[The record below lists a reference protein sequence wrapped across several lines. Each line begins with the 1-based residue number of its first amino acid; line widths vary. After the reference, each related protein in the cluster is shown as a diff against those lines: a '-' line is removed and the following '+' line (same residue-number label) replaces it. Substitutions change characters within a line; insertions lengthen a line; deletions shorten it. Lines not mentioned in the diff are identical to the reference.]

1 MKIRKIKK
9 SMVPYGFLAPFLL
22 IYGFFFLYP
31 AAYSLILSFYK
42 YGGYGKARWV
52 GLQNY
57 INLFNYKTMW
67 TCLGNTAFYF
77 ICSFIPTMVISFLL
91 ANLVR
96 SKVARK
102 FQRIYKPM
110 IFLPQICA
118 VVASA
123 LCFKIIFGE
132 RVGVINQLLNTKIP
146 FLSDTGIMRWTVV
159 ALLTWRG
166 VGWYFIIFL
175 SGLTTISDEVLEA
188 ASIDGASAWQ
198 NMWYNIIPMM
208 KPTFLVAFVT
218 NAIGSFK
225 IYTEP
230 NLLLSQ
236 NYDPSMKVAPY
247 INLVVNS
254 MSGGQFG
261 MAAAEGWFLVLII
274 LILTLIQLK
283 ILGGED

>member
-1 MKIRKIKK
+1 MKLGKIKK
-9 SMVPYGFLAPFLL
+9 SMVPYGFLFPFLL
-22 IYGFFFLYP
+22 VYGFFFLYP
-31 AAYSLILSFYK
+31 AAYSLVLSFYK
-42 YGGYGKARWV
+42 YGGYGGAKWV

-57 INLFNYKTMW
+57 INLFKYKTMW
-67 TCLGNTAFYF
+67 NCLGNTVFYF
-77 ICSFIPTMVISFLL
+77 VFSFIPTMVISFLL

-96 SKVARK
+96 SKCARR
-102 FQRIYKPM
+102 FQRIYKPL

-118 VVASA
+118 VVASS

-132 RVGVINQLLNTKIP
+132 RVGVINQLLGSSIP

-159 ALLTWRG
+159 ILLSWRG
-166 VGWYFIIFL
+166 IGWYFIIFL
-175 SGLTTISDEVLEA
+175 SGLTNISEEVLEA

-198 NMWYNIIPMM
+198 NMRYNIIPMM

-261 MAAAEGWFLVLII
+261 MASAEGWLLVLII

>member
-9 SMVPYGFLAPFLL
+9 NLVPYGFILPFLL
-22 IYGFFFLYP
+22 IYGFFFLWP
-31 AAYSLILSFYK
+31 AIYSLLLSFFK
-42 YGGYGKARWV
+42 YSGYGDAKWV

-57 INLFNYKTMW
+57 SNLLHYKTMW

-77 ICSFIPTMVISFLL
+77 LFSFIPTMILAFLL

-96 SKVARK
+96 SKTAKR
-102 FQRIYKPM
+102 FQNIYKPF

-118 VVASA
+118 VVASS

-132 RVGVINQLLNTKIP
+132 RVGVINQLFDSNIP
-146 FLSDTGIMRWTVV
+146 FLSDTAIMRWTVV

-166 VGWYFIIFL
+166 IGWYFIIFL
-175 SGLTTISDEVLEA
+175 SGLTTISDEILEA
-188 ASIDGASAWQ
+188 AAIDGATPWQ

-208 KPTFLVAFVT
+208 KPTFLVAFIT

-225 IYTEP
+225 IYAEP

-247 INLVVNS
+247 INLVINS

-261 MAAAEGWFLVLII
+261 MASAAGWFLVLII

-283 ILGGED
+283 VLGGED

>member
-1 MKIRKIKK
+1 MNKRKLKRVL
-9 SMVPYGFLAPFLL
+9 VPYGFLLPFLL
-22 IYGFFFLYP
+22 VYACFFLWP
-31 AAYSLILSFYK
+31 AIYSLILSFFK
-42 YGGYGKARWV
+42 YGGYGEAKFV
-52 GLQNY
+52 GFQNY
-57 INLFNYKTMW
+57 INLFKYSTMW
-67 TCLGNTAFYF
+67 GCLGNTAFYF
-77 ICSFIPTMVISFLL
+77 LFSFIPTMIIAFLL

-96 SKVARK
+96 SKPARK
-102 FQRIYKPM
+102 FQRIYKPL

-123 LCFKIIFGE
+123 LCFKIVFGE
-132 RVGVINQLLNTKIP
+132 RVGVINQILGKSIP
-146 FLSDTGIMRWTVV
+146 FLSETGIMRWTVV

-175 SGLTTISDEVLEA
+175 SGLTTISDEIMEA
-188 ASIDGASAWQ
+188 ASIDGATAWQ
-198 NMWYNIIPMM
+198 NLRHIVIPMM

-218 NAIGSFK
+218 NLIGSFK

-247 INLVVNS
+247 TNLVINS

-261 MAAAEGWFLVLII
+261 MAAAEGWFLVIII
-274 LILTLIQLK
+274 LILTIVQLK
-283 ILGGED
+283 LLGGDE